1 MKQPK
6 ELNGDDLV
14 LSHFTL
20 DRYHPVDDR
29 VAAAAAAGF
38 DSIGL
43 YIGHYQKLVDEGFA
57 PEQLAE
63 LLAQHK
69 LTLSEI
75 EVLSG
80 FATARF
86 NTEAYQRSEA
96 TAWEMADRF
105 GCRYVQAIGPYDGTI
120 EECGRAFGEL
130 CDRAADHGLVVGLEF
145 LPFTNIFNADDAMR
159 VVEAANRDNG
169 GLCVDIWHHTRGTND
184 LDQIKAI
191 PGEKVMGIQ
200 VNDGPHGGP
209 DGSNVDEYVQD
220 CLRTRMPTGEGTF
233 DVDGFVGALIAGGA
247 DVPWS
252 MEVCN
257 DDVWGQPG
265 TEHCTAI
272 ATAMRDTLERV
283 RSSRVEPG

>member
-6 ELNGDDLV
+6 QLDGSDLV
-14 LSHFTL
+14 LSHFSL
-20 DRYHPVDDR
+20 DRHHPIEDR
-29 VAAAAAAGF
+29 VLAAAAAGF

-43 YIGHYQKLVDEGFA
+43 YIGHYQQLVADGFA

-63 LLAQHK
+63 LLAEND

-75 EVLSG
+75 EVLRG
-80 FATARF
+80 WATSETTDDYLAM
-86 NTEAYQRSEA
+86 EA

-105 GCRYVQAIGPYDGTI
+105 DCRYIQAIGTYDGTI
-120 EECGRAFGEL
+120 EDCGRRFGAL

-145 LPFTNIFNADDAMR
+145 LPFTNIFDANDGMR
-159 VVEAANRDNG
+159 VVEAADRDNG

-191 PGEKVMGIQ
+191 PGDRVMGIQ
-200 VNDGPHGGP
+200 MNDGPDGGP

-220 CLRTRMPTGEGTF
+220 CLRTRVPTGQGTF
-233 DVDGFVGALIAGGA
+233 DVTGFVSALIANGA
-247 DVPWS
+247 NVPWS

-257 DDVWGQPG
+257 DDVWGKPA
-265 TEHCTAI
+265 TDHCIAI
-272 ATAMRDTLERV
+272 ASAMRATIANL
-283 RSSRVEPG
+283 